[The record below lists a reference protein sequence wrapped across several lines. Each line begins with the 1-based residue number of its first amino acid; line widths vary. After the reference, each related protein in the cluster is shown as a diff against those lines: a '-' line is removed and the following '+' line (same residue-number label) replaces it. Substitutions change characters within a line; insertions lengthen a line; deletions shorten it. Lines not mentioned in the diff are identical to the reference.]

1 MDKRV
6 VILISLVLF
15 FFGSCAFSQEQLAQ
29 NDYLYSEEYFDY
41 LIQCANEDA
50 IQKQNEEQQQEQEQK
65 EQQIEI
71 AADDSVT
78 FFEFEDEICADC
90 EPFKLKVEEFSTIGA
105 YSETFKKEDTKTI
118 IPVNNKF
125 SFVQDTLKYKNR
137 YNSDDYRVL
146 AGVEVNPYKFLNLAS
161 GVEANYRGIDQNPTS
176 RKLYFTPTIN
186 INDKLSFSFYNKF
199 DMLTNSTDHDFSV
212 NISPLKSKAMDFKV
226 YAGYTLNQDGTH
238 SESINFYTNF
248 YLF

>member
-6 VILISLVLF
+6 VILICFVMF
-15 FFGSCAFSQEQLAQ
+15 FSSCAFCEEQIAQ

-50 IQKQNEEQQQEQEQK
+50 IEKQNEQKQEEQK
-65 EQQIEI
+65 QEEI
-71 AADDSVT
+71 LADEGAT
-78 FFEFEDEICADC
+78 FFEFEDEISPDC
-90 EPFKLKVEEFSTIGA
+90 EPFKLRVEEFSTIGA
-105 YSETFKKEDTKTI
+105 YCETFKKEDTKTI
-118 IPVNNKF
+118 ISVNDKF
-125 SFVQDTLKYKNR
+125 SFVQDTLKYKNK

-146 AGVEVNPYKFLNLAS
+146 AGVELNPFKFLNLAS

-186 INDKLSFSFYNKF
+186 INDKLSFSFYNKL
-199 DMLTNSTDHDFSV
+199 DVLTNSTDHDLSI
-212 NISPLKSKAMDFKV
+212 NISPLNSKAMDFKV
-226 YAGYTLNQDGTH
+226 YAGYTINQNGTH